1 MGLLISRFKRKKT
14 TLEVLEK
21 LEKEITS
28 IEKYRTS
35 TEQRQ
40 RRIVGQLVV
49 YSVGFYVLASALFY
63 FYWFPSTLREQLY
76 CITPLL
82 LFPILVIVLK
92 RILTFYYSRKI
103 TKNEQK
109 LCDLRA
115 EKKKILEDVM
125 DKETYKVARTI
136 LEKFAPEQLRS
147 KGLDANMTPDKLNVG
162 RSPGSTL
169 RAPVQLNQATPSRPI
184 AGLPPTELRR
194 RTLPSALGNPGP
206 NAVPPSS
213 VSSDSLSSAAIQR
226 AQFLSGTPMHRPSV
240 NGQSFNSEY
249 RPPGPPLPR
258 PVLPRERTYLDRVVE
273 YVVGDGPSNRFAL
286 ICSSCDSHNGMALK
300 EEFEYLS
307 FRCCY
312 CHYFNP
318 ARKQRPQAPRLSPV
332 TGPRLHAVGQLQ
344 QTDPQDDTS
353 DSEKNSGSDSSD
365 EDSAPEPQPLN
376 DSDRPAEG
384 TKSANEPSADTSLD
398 READEFLKS
407 LENKEE
413 KSCEEPQINPGN
425 NTSEDAG
432 SSS

>member
-14 TLEVLEK
+14 TYELLEK
-21 LEKEITS
+21 LDKDITS
-28 IEKYRTS
+28 IEKYRTN

-49 YSVGFYVLASALFY
+49 YSVGAYVLAAALFY
-63 FYWFPSTLREQLY
+63 FYWFPSTLREQLI
-76 CITPLL
+76 CVTPLL
-82 LFPILVIVLK
+82 LFPIVVLLLK

-125 DKETYKVARTI
+125 DKETYKVAKTI

-147 KGLDANMTPDKLNVG
+147 KGLQEANSTPNKLNAG
-162 RSPGSTL
+162 KTPLASAPRG
-169 RAPVQLNQATPSRPI
+169 PVQLHQATPSRPV
-184 AGLPPTELRR
+184 AGLSPTELRR
-194 RTLPSALGNPGP
+194 RTLPSALGNQGP
-206 NAVPPSS
+206 NTVPPSS
-213 VSSDSLSSAAIQR
+213 ISSDSLSTAAMQR
-226 AQFLSGTPMHRPSV
+226 AQFLSGTPMHRPSA
-240 NGQSFNSEY
+240 NGQSFSSEY

-258 PVLPRERTYLDRVVE
+258 PVLPRERSYLDRVVD

-307 FRCCY
+307 FRCSY
-312 CHYFNP
+312 CHYYNP

-332 TGPRLHAVGQLQ
+332 PGSKLHAVGQLQ
-344 QTDPQDDTS
+344 HAGKSDDTS

-365 EDSAPEPQPLN
+365 DDSAPEPQLLN
-376 DSDRPAEG
+376 NSDA
-384 TKSANEPSADTSLD
+384 TDKKDQADTSLD

-407 LENKEE
+407 LDGKEG
-413 KSCEEPQINPGN
+413 KSSSVEPPSSTGN
-425 NTSEDAG
+425 NPSEEAE
-432 SSS
+432 SST